1 MEKKLK
7 KLLLVNLGL
16 YFILLQWFLLVHCG
30 FKANSVVYR
39 MTLPEQACYA
49 GIRESLRPFLEGKV
63 GGMVIEI
70 VSVLLN
76 IALPGPLVFLF
87 LHLLRGGEG
96 DVPQDRFR
104 GRPPRHG
111 PFPV

>member
-49 GIRESLRPFLEGKV
+49 GLRESLSPFLEGKV
-63 GGMVIEI
+63 GGMVIEV

-76 IALPGPLVFLF
+76 IVLPVPLVFLF

-96 DVPQDRFR
+96 DVP
-104 GRPPRHG
+104 
-111 PFPV
+111 